1 MSQLLQT
8 FLWVDGALLVAVLTF
23 IIIKFSF
30 SFYKKPVRVMTEN
43 VEVEDHSKEPVKEL
57 IIGGLEEV
65 MELKRQNE
73 DKAKKEKTKK
83 TNKAKK

>member
-1 MSQLLQT
+1 
-8 FLWVDGALLVAVLTF
+8 
-23 IIIKFSF
+23 
-30 SFYKKPVRVMTEN
+30 MTEN

-65 MELKRQNE
+65 MELKRQTE

>member
-23 IIIKFSF
+23 MIIKFSF
-30 SFYKKPVRVMTEN
+30 SFYKKPARVMTEN
-43 VEVEDHSKEPVKEL
+43 VEIEDHSKEPVKEL

-65 MELKRQNE
+65 MELKRQTE